1 MDGERPEMIMGGR
14 RNPAYGE
21 EEGFP
26 RTEAVTDCC
35 GLSRRFEV
43 ILTTSDGGF
52 FLRAREE
59 REETGGYQFAAHH
72 PSSPWV
78 ALRLLR
84 GRIAE
89 GLATRYLIRE
99 EGVRR
104 LGHDRAVGHV
114 GCGCVVV
121 DGEEISFEELTDLL
135 QSHEGWGFEL
145 RIQDPFR
152 LE

>member
-21 EEGFP
+21 EEGF
-26 RTEAVTDCC
+26 
-35 GLSRRFEV
+35 
-43 ILTTSDGGF
+43 
-52 FLRAREE
+52 
-59 REETGGYQFAAHH
+59 
-72 PSSPWV
+72 SSPWV
-78 ALRLLR
+78 ALSLLR

-135 QSHEGWGFEL
+135 QSYEGWGFEL